1 MERLLISGRTN
12 VHSASAVMQ
21 TARTMRVLVVDDDE
35 RVRNL
40 MRRALRLE
48 GHSVTTAGDGEEAL
62 HDARDS
68 EPDLVILDVM
78 LPGIDGIEVCRR
90 LRSVSSV
97 PILMLTA
104 RDTVPDRIQGLD
116 SGADDYVVKPFDIDE
131 LLARVRALARRI
143 QPEQPAPLRFAELAL
158 DPETREA
165 WRGDQRLSLTPKEF
179 QLLELLIRHPRQ
191 ALTRDLICERVW
203 GYSYEGES
211 NVIDVCVKYLR
222 EKLEGGGAPRLIQTI
237 RGVGYALR
245 EEP

>member
-1 MERLLISGRTN
+1 
-12 VHSASAVMQ
+12 
-21 TARTMRVLVVDDDE
+21 MRVLVVDDDE

-48 GHSVTTAGDGEEAL
+48 GHSVITAGDGEAAL
-62 HDARDS
+62 HDARDA

-78 LPGIDGIEVCRR
+78 LPGIDGLEVCRR
-90 LRSVSSV
+90 LRSVSNV

-116 SGADDYVVKPFDIDE
+116 SGADDYVLKPFDLDE
-131 LLARVRALARRI
+131 ILARVRALARRI
-143 QPEQPAPLRFAELAL
+143 QPEQPAPLRFAGLSL
-158 DPETREA
+158 DPDTREA
-165 WRGDQRLSLTPKEF
+165 WRDGQRLSLTPKEF
-179 QLLELLIRHPRQ
+179 ELLELLLRHPRQ
-191 ALTRDLICERVW
+191 ALTRDLISERVW
-203 GYSYEGES
+203 GYRYEGES

-222 EKLEGGGAPRLIQTI
+222 EKIEASGGPRLIQTI

>member
-1 MERLLISGRTN
+1 
-12 VHSASAVMQ
+12 
-21 TARTMRVLVVDDDE
+21 MRVLVVDDDE

-48 GHSVTTAGDGEEAL
+48 GHSVITAGDGEEAL
-62 HDARDS
+62 HDARDA

-90 LRSVSSV
+90 LRAVSKV

-104 RDTVPDRIQGLD
+104 RDTVPDRIEGLD
-116 SGADDYVVKPFDIDE
+116 SGADDYVVKPFDLDE
-131 LLARVRALARRI
+131 ILARVRALARRV
-143 QPEQPAPLRFAELAL
+143 QPEAPAPLRFADLTL
-158 DPETREA
+158 DPDTHEA
-165 WRGDQRLSLTPKEF
+165 WRAGQRLSLTPKEF
-179 QLLELLIRHPRQ
+179 ELLELLLRHPRQ
-191 ALTRDLICERVW
+191 ALSRDQISERVW

-222 EKLEGGGAPRLIQTI
+222 EKLEAAGHPRLIQTI